1 VLNTA
6 LKAIFGSR
14 NDRLLK
20 EYRRKVEA
28 INALEKDF
36 EKLSDEQLQAKT
48 PELKERVGK
57 GESLVAVLPEAFAT
71 VREASKRVLGMR
83 HFDVQ
88 MVGGI
93 VLQRGEIAE

>member
-1 VLNTA
+1 MLTTA

-20 EYRRKVEA
+20 EFRRKVES

-36 EKLSDEQLQAKT
+36 EKLSDAELQAKT
-48 PELKERVGK
+48 PELKQK
-57 GESLVAVLPEAFAT
+57 VAAGAKLDDVLPEAFAV

-88 MVGGI
+88 
-93 VLQRGEIAE
+93 